1 MAINREFDSIV
12 TVEPPPDG
20 AAPVYPEALSAAIA
34 EPQAIPQTAF
44 PTFIEP
50 VASAPEIMV
59 APVAPRQAR
68 RRPRW
73 VVPSAIAAVGL
84 IASGTLG
91 YFLYT
96 TNSELNSTR
105 HRLAVTQQTLE
116 TTQHQLADAKL
127 DLATRQQIERYVYLV
142 TADAGKV
149 NVDYNQVE
157 LCDSYSTCRF
167 AAQAALT
174 DMQSLQ
180 TDRHSLVVPVDL
192 ANADSQLGDSLSA
205 GIAALQELIS
215 GMDTDNV
222 SKIRDGFKKLE
233 GAMLTMSKAEVVL
246 GSELRQQA

>member
-96 TNSELNSTR
+96 TNSQLN
-105 HRLAVTQQTLE
+105 E
-116 TTQHQLADAKL
+116 ELADCYAFL
-127 DLATRQQIERYVYLV
+127 WW
-142 TADAGKV
+142 
-149 NVDYNQVE
+149 
-157 LCDSYSTCRF
+157 
-167 AAQAALT
+167 
-174 DMQSLQ
+174 
-180 TDRHSLVVPVDL
+180 
-192 ANADSQLGDSLSA
+192 QLGGDL
-205 GIAALQELIS
+205 LKEE
-215 GMDTDNV
+215 
-222 SKIRDGFKKLE
+222 KK
-233 GAMLTMSKAEVVL
+233 T
-246 GSELRQQA
+246 